1 MIPAAF
7 DYVRPETVR
16 KAVDALARG
25 GDDARVLA
33 GGQSLLHVMKR
44 RLTTPPVLVD
54 LGGIP
59 ELRGIREDGDE
70 IVIGAMTTHHDVLN
84 DELVREHIPL
94 LAQAA
99 ATVADPQVRHR
110 GTICGALALA
120 DPAGDLGAVAVALE
134 ARFVGVGPW
143 GPRTIGAADFFTGRF
158 ATGLTRA
165 EILTEVRFPRYTSWG
180 SCYESMR
187 RSAQSWST
195 VGVAAAVEVIGGAIA
210 QARVALTNMG
220 PTPVRAVAVER
231 ALVGAPAIAAA
242 IQEAAAH
249 ATEGTAAPSDADA
262 AADYREHLAR
272 VLTARAVLA
281 AAD

>member
-7 DYVRPETVR
+7 DYVRPATLR
-16 KAVDALARG
+16 KAVDALQRG
-25 GDDARVLA
+25 GDSARVLA

-44 RLTTPPVLVD
+44 RLTTPSVLVD

-70 IVIGAMTTHHDVLN
+70 IVIGAMTTHRDVVQ

-110 GTICGALALA
+110 ATICGALALA
-120 DPAGDLGAVAVALE
+120 DPAGDLGAVAVALD
-134 ARFVGVGPW
+134 ARFVCVGPW
-143 GPRTIGAADFFTGRF
+143 GPRTIGVADFFTGHF
-158 ATGLTRA
+158 TTGLTRS
-165 EILTEVRFPRYTSWG
+165 EILTEVRFGRYTGWG
-180 SCYESMR
+180 SCYERMQ

-195 VGVAAAVEVIGGAIA
+195 VGVAAAVDVVGGAIE

-220 PTPVRAVAVER
+220 PTPVRAAAVER
-231 ALVGAPAIAAA
+231 ALIGAPAIAAA
-242 IQEAAAH
+242 IQGAATH
-249 ATEGTAAPSDADA
+249 AAEGTAAASDTAA

-281 AAD
+281 ACD